1 MKAHGGATI
10 VLEPAVGWAALKL
23 GEVWH
28 SRELLLFLAWRD
40 IKVRYAQA
48 ALGVA
53 WAVIQPLLMMLVF
66 TVFLGHLA
74 KIPSGGVP
82 YAVFAFAGLVPWTLF
97 ANATGGAA
105 QSLVG
110 SANLV
115 SRVWF
120 PRLVLPGAALLSFVP
135 DVAIASLLLI
145 GLMLLYG
152 MSVPV
157 TALMLPVFVAF
168 ALLAAASVG
177 VWLSALNV
185 AYRDVRYAVPFV
197 IQLWLFATPVAY
209 PASLVPANYRD
220 LLGLN
225 PMAGVVEGF
234 RWALLGQG
242 QPPWVLM
249 GVSSLVL
256 ITLLV
261 TGMFYFRRVEH
272 GFADVI

>member
-1 MKAHGGATI
+1 MKGHDGATV
-10 VLEPAVGWAALKL
+10 VLEPAVGWSALKL
-23 GEVWH
+23 GEVWQSH
-28 SRELLLFLAWRD
+28 ELMLFLAWRD

-53 WAVIQPLLMMLVF
+53 WAVIQPLLMMVVF

-74 KIPSGGVP
+74 KIPSDGVP
-82 YAVFAFAGLVPWTLF
+82 YAVFAFAGLVPWILF

-120 PRLVLPGAALLSFVP
+120 PRLVLPGAALLSFLP

-145 GLMLLYG
+145 GLMIFYG

-157 TALMLPVFVAF
+157 TALMLPLFVAF

-209 PASLVPANYRD
+209 PASLVPAGYRD

-234 RWALLGQG
+234 RWALLGQN
-242 QPPWVLM
+242 QPPWALM
-249 GVSSLVL
+249 GVSALVMVA
-256 ITLLV
+256 LLV
-261 TGMFYFRRVEH
+261 TGLYYFRRVEH